1 MTGERGHAFPRDDR
15 GSAVAEFVLVA
26 AMLLALF
33 LAVVQLGLAL
43 HVRNTLVAA
52 AAEGARL
59 GAAAD
64 RGPEDAAA
72 RTRELIA
79 EALSER
85 FAGAVSAV
93 EVDGPAGRVIE
104 VDVRATLPVVGFAGP
119 ARALA
124 VQGHALEESR

>member
-1 MTGERGHAFPRDDR
+1 VIDERGRGDR
-15 GSAVAEFVLVA
+15 GSAVAEFVMVA

-59 GAAAD
+59 GASAD

-72 RTRELIA
+72 RTRELIT

-93 EVDGPAGRVIE
+93 EVDGPAGPVIE
-104 VDVRATLPVVGFAGP
+104 VEVRASLPVVGFAGP
-119 ARALA
+119 ARTLT
-124 VQGHALEESR
+124 VQGHALEESQ

>member
-1 MTGERGHAFPRDDR
+1 
-15 GSAVAEFVLVA
+15 VAEFVLVA
-26 AMLLALF
+26 AMLVALF

-64 RGPEDAAA
+64 RGPADAEA

-79 EALSER
+79 AALSDR
-85 FAGAVSAV
+85 FAGGVSAAQ
-93 EVDGPAGRVIE
+93 VDSPAGPVIE
-104 VDVRATLPVVGFAGP
+104 VEVRATLPVVGFAGP
-119 ARALA
+119 PRSLA

>member
-1 MTGERGHAFPRDDR
+1 MTGERGPCVESGDR
-15 GSAVAEFVLVA
+15 GSAIAEFVMVA

-59 GAAAD
+59 GASAD

-85 FAGAVSAV
+85 FAGGVSAV
-93 EVDGPAGRVIE
+93 EVDGPAGPVIE
-104 VDVRATLPVVGFAGP
+104 VEVRATLPVVGFAGP